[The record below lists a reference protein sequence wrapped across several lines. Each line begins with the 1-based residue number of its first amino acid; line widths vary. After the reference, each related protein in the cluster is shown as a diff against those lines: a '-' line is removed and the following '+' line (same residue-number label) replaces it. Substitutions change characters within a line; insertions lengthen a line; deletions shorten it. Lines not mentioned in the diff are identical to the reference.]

1 MILGLIDILG
11 YETVCLKF
19 VDILKGW
26 SFLSSFLSGQE
37 KPVFEELSK
46 IEIRRKLNQ
55 T

>member
-26 SFLSSFLSGQE
+26 SFLSGQE
-37 KPVFEELSK
+37 KPVFEKLSK